1 MNIFYISPPSGPV
14 LVLPEEESNHCIR
27 VLRMKQGD
35 AIELMDG
42 QGSFYR
48 GIIARADARKCE
60 VEITGEPVLV
70 PRRPFRIHIAIAP
83 TKSIDRLEWF
93 LEKTTEIG
101 IDRITP
107 VFCAHSE
114 RTVLKSERLQKV
126 LVAAMKQS
134 KQAWLP
140 QLDAPVKFSSFVA
153 AQNEDDRFIC
163 TCTAGEALLL
173 KKQYQNLHSVTLF
186 IGPEGDFTA
195 EEISAAIAAG
205 FRECSLGSS
214 RLRTETAGITACH
227 SIHVLNM

>member
-1 MNIFYISPPSGPV
+1 MQ
-14 LVLPEEESNHCIR
+14 LVTRRL
-27 VLRMKQGD
+27 
-35 AIELMDG
+35 
-42 QGSFYR
+42 Y
-48 GIIARADARKCE
+48 
-60 VEITGEPVLV
+60 PVLV
-70 PRRPFRIHIAIAP
+70 PQRPYRIHVAIAP

-114 RTVLKSERLQKV
+114 RTVLKTERLQKV

-153 AQNEDDRFIC
+153 APNDDDRFIC
-163 TCTAGEALLL
+163 TCTSGEELLL
-173 KKQYQNLHSVTLF
+173 KKQYQPLHSVTLF
-186 IGPEGDFTA
+186 IGPEGDFTG
-195 EEISAAIAAG
+195 EEIKAATASG

-214 RLRTETAGITACH
+214 RLRTETAGIAACH
-227 SIHVLNM
+227 SIHILNM